1 MSHHTWHKT
10 KYSIIHDSRIVLE
23 SNNGVTGV
31 SSMDDGW
38 NRRSYHSKSIL
49 FQVFHM
55 IETVNIPIQVIFSS
69 GHTPGPFWSVS
80 IFSSRSLLQHRL
92 YPRNAPCA
100 KLVSGIGMMDRRL
113 RALTA
118 LSPSWCLALRWA
130 SSSSSSFFPA
140 RAFNC
145 DQCLFINGALYLTHQ
160 VIFPVLEHSA

>member
-69 GHTPGPFWSVS
+69 GHTPGPF
-80 IFSSRSLLQHRL
+80 
-92 YPRNAPCA
+92 
-100 KLVSGIGMMDRRL
+100 
-113 RALTA
+113 
-118 LSPSWCLALRWA
+118 
-130 SSSSSSFFPA
+130 
-140 RAFNC
+140 
-145 DQCLFINGALYLTHQ
+145 
-160 VIFPVLEHSA
+160 